1 MKKLIIIAVFIML
14 GIWLVRA
21 DLSDWLFCMIKKDQV
36 TISLKQSTWYYK
48 CHDTIVSL
56 EHLIIETAKDLIKIQ
71 TYINKGRD
79 LEYRKTL
86 QTQKQA
92 LLDSLLLSRI
102 TILTNIK
109 TFEANL
115 LQKSVQYFIVKITP
129 YKIRLQK
136 SLVKIQALSGVA
148 TPELNAYALLL
159 RTQVSII
166 EKINIVKTQE
176 ELSFLLAQYV
186 YLKKEIEWKS
196 E

>member
-1 MKKLIIIAVFIML
+1 M
-14 GIWLVRA
+14 
-21 DLSDWLFCMIKKDQV
+21 
-36 TISLKQSTWYYK
+36 
-48 CHDTIVSL
+48 

-186 YLKKEIEWKS
+186 YLKKEIE
-196 E
+196 

>member
-1 MKKLIIIAVFIML
+1 MKKLLALLVFILL
-14 GIWLVRA
+14 GVWLVRA
-21 DLSDWLFCMIKKDQV
+21 DHSDWLFCMLKKDQV

-56 EHLIIETAKDLIKIQ
+56 EYLIVETAKDLIKIQ

-79 LEYRKTL
+79 LEYRKML

-92 LLDSLLLSRI
+92 LLDSLLFSRI

-115 LQKSVQYFIVKITP
+115 LQKSIQYFIIKVTP

-136 SLVKIQALSGVA
+136 SLVKIQALSGFA
-148 TPELNAYALLL
+148 TPELNAYELLL
-159 RTQVSII
+159 KTQVSII
-166 EKINIVKTQE
+166 EKISTIKTKE

-186 YLKKEIEWKS
+186 YLKKIIEWKS